1 MFASVIILF
10 VSSECR
16 IMRMMIKS
24 NVQHELSIQ
33 AVTKR
38 ASFVTGGFRLK
49 GNTDGNRTWMSH
61 WHFH

>member
-49 GNTDGNRTWMSH
+49 GNTDGNRT
-61 WHFH
+61 